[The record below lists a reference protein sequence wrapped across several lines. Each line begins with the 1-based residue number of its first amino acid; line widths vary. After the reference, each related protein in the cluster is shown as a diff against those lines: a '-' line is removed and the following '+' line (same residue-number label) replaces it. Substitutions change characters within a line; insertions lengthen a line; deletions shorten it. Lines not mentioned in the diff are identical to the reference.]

1 MYQPR
6 YTCTYMYH
14 RNTCNKKSIY
24 IYAWMQMYMPTCIYT
39 RTEMLSA
46 HTNMKKEKKET
57 KKNTNT
63 QYADTHTPM
72 HAYMHGCK
80 CTCLHACMHGHR
92 CSLHI
97 QI

>member
-24 IYAWMQMYMPTCIYT
+24 ICMDANVHAYMHIYT
-39 RTEMLSA
+39 DRDALCTHKYEKRKEG
-46 HTNMKKEKKET
+46 KKKH
-57 KKNTNT
+57 TNT